1 MSEAQEKEISETG
14 GKIAFVDYLILDDPP
29 YLPAQECTSCGA
41 RYFDRRN
48 ACASCF
54 EDQFR
59 SVAIEQEGVVT
70 SFSIVQMGPIPYV
83 SAVVDCGGTSV
94 KCTIM
99 NVEPSPK
106 DVTLGM
112 QVKLMTY
119 SMGEDSEGTEAIAF
133 GFEPI

>member
-1 MSEAQEKEISETG
+1 MSEAQEKEITETD

-29 YLPAQECTSCGA
+29 YLQAQECTSCGA

-54 EDQFR
+54 KDQFR
-59 SVAIEQEGVVT
+59 SVAIDQDGVVT
-70 SFSIVQMGPIPYV
+70 SFSIVQMGHIQYV
-83 SAVVDCGGTSV
+83 SAVVDCAGTSV

-99 NVEPSPK
+99 NVEPSPEY
-106 DVTLGM
+106 VTLGM

-119 SMGEDSEGTEAIAF
+119 SMGEDSEGTEAVAF

>member
-1 MSEAQEKEISETG
+1 MSEAQEKETTETS
-14 GKIAFVDYLILDDPP
+14 GKIPFVDYLILDNSP
-29 YLPAQECTSCGA
+29 YLQAQECLSCGA

-59 SVAIEQEGVVT
+59 SVAIDQEGIVT

-99 NVEPSPK
+99 NVEPSPEH
-106 DVTLGM
+106 VTLGM